1 MAARADLIRGAA
13 LLLAAASL
21 ACAGLSAVRGAPPAR
36 VSELASLG
44 DARHRASQR
53 LVVEGLE
60 FDARGDAARARGRY
74 ERALGVDA
82 SNPWAYLALAR
93 HYVDAGEGRAALS
106 YLDRAESLFEAQE
119 PAPSSPGVRGA
130 EATSGSQAHRVGL
143 RGEALAQVGRVGE
156 SRALLERAARLAPGV
171 WGDGHLAA
179 DELR

>member
-1 MAARADLIRGAA
+1 MAARSDLIRGAA

-21 ACAGLSAVRGAPPAR
+21 ACAGLQAGRGAPPSR

-44 DARHRASQR
+44 DPRHRASQR

-60 FDARGDAARARGRY
+60 FDARGDAARARSRY
-74 ERALGVDA
+74 ERALVVDA

-93 HYVDAGEGRAALS
+93 HHVEAGDGRAALS
-106 YLDRAESLFEAQE
+106 HLDQAEALFEAQE
-119 PAPSSPGVRGA
+119 PASSPGARGA
-130 EATSGSQAHRVGL
+130 VPTSGSLAHRIGL
-143 RGEALAQVGRVGE
+143 RGEALARVGRVAE